1 MPTDTAMT
9 PDTIT
14 ESAVRDLLTVL
25 DGATRIITRV
35 FTQIE
40 HGEVS
45 PEQAADKVNQA
56 IAAIIEAGK

>member
-1 MPTDTAMT
+1 MT
-9 PDTIT
+9 PATIT
-14 ESAVRDLLTVL
+14 ESQVRDLLVVL
-25 DGATRIITRV
+25 DGATRIITRIS
-35 FTQIE
+35 TQIE